1 MSRRIPVTGGRERP
15 VNLGIALRE
24 AFIAVND
31 LVLARLADRGHS
43 AIRAAHGTVF
53 QYLDDTGTTVSLL
66 AERAQMTKQAMA
78 ELVVYLEEHGYVTRT
93 PDPDDRRAK
102 LVMPTDRGCE
112 VIAIAQGLVPEL
124 EARVTGRLSTD
135 RLRALREDLE
145 IIRHTA
151 TEELRRDPG

>member
-1 MSRRIPVTGGRERP
+1 MSRRIPVTDGRERP

-31 LVLARLADRGHS
+31 LVLAQLAVRGHT
-43 AIRAAHGTVF
+43 AIRPAHGAVF
-53 QYLDDTGTTVSLL
+53 QYLDDDGTTVSLL

-78 ELVVYLEEHGYVTRT
+78 ELVAYLETHGYVTRT

-102 LVMPTDRGCE
+102 LVRPTDRGRE

-124 EARVTGRLSTD
+124 EALVTSHLSPD

-145 IIRHTA
+145 IIRSAATA
-151 TEELRRDPG
+151 ELHRR